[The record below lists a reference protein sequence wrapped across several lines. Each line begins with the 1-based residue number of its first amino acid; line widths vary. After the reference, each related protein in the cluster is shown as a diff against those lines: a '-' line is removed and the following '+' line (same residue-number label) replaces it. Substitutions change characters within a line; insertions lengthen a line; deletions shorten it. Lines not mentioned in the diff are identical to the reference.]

1 MGNITDFVKGTF
13 DQFGNSANKAVQL
26 VSQSPQSNDQLW
38 QVIVNVYNVVL
49 PIGFVLVVAY
59 FYMDMLGKSITLE
72 YMRWENVAKTL
83 FKLVV
88 CKMILQNVL
97 QLLTGIF
104 AISSSIVADIGLS
117 TNITL
122 NSIDYTPIQ
131 QAWDKLGIT
140 NIGGMIM
147 FVMNLGLL
155 RTIMFIVGIA
165 ITVIVYGRM
174 IEIYLYTALSPIP
187 MAGLVGDN
195 TRSTALNFIKS
206 YAAVCLQGVVILV
219 CVALYSG
226 LLKSAAIGS
235 GETGLVTI
243 CMYSCVLLLILVK
256 SGSWAKKLT
265 GAM

>member
-1 MGNITDFVKGTF
+1 
-13 DQFGNSANKAVQL
+13 
-26 VSQSPQSNDQLW
+26 
-38 QVIVNVYNVVL
+38 
-49 PIGFVLVVAY
+49 
-59 FYMDMLGKSITLE
+59 
-72 YMRWENVAKTL
+72 
-83 FKLVV
+83 
-88 CKMILQNVL
+88 
-97 QLLTGIF
+97 
-104 AISSSIVADIGLS
+104 
-117 TNITL
+117 
-122 NSIDYTPIQ
+122 
-131 QAWDKLGIT
+131 
-140 NIGGMIM
+140 M

-187 MAGLVGDN
+187 MAGLVSDN

-206 YAAVCLQGVVILV
+206 YAAVCLQGVVIIV

-226 LLKSAAIGS
+226 LLKSATIDS